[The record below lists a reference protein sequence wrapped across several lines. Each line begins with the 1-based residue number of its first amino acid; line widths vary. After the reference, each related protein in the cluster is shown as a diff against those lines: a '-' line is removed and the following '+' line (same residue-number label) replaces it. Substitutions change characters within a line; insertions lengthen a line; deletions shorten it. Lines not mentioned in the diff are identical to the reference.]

1 MLTNT
6 FSQSTTFTTGADTV
20 SISFYCKV
28 ALFER
33 IVDSEPMLELG
44 STATTYEPYNGNTY
58 AVDWTSEAGTVY
70 GGTLDVVTGVLTVDR
85 AMADMGTM
93 TWTSFGNTTLYGGLF
108 YSDNLRSVIK
118 HDSNDEIYCVC
129 SMFGSVP
136 NALNGWIG
144 QSNEMPNNTVRV
156 RTTDGRL
163 YVRADLHMEET
174 GADFKTAMSGV
185 QLCYELATPQTYQ
198 LTPQEVIKT
207 LLGTNNVWADIGNV
221 SVTYT
226 ADTKM
231 FIEKLTMPTEDDMVA
246 NQAITSGK
254 YFMIGNSLYLAL
266 ANIASGAQITI
277 GTNAQRVSLA
287 DALNTINS

>member
-1 MLTNT
+1 
-6 FSQSTTFTTGADTV
+6 
-20 SISFYCKV
+20 
-28 ALFER
+28 
-33 IVDSEPMLELG
+33 
-44 STATTYEPYNGNTY
+44 
-58 AVDWTSEAGTVY
+58 
-70 GGTLDVVTGVLTVDR
+70 
-85 AMADMGTM
+85 
-93 TWTSFGNTTLYGGLF
+93 
-108 YSDNLRSVIK
+108 
-118 HDSNDEIYCVC
+118 
-129 SMFGSVP
+129 
-136 NALNGWIG
+136 
-144 QSNEMPNNTVRV
+144 
-156 RTTDGRL
+156 
-163 YVRADLHMEET
+163 MEET